1 MTLLS
6 KLNHPNIITL
16 YELFSHNG
24 KYYVVME
31 YCRGGT
37 IIEILDRLRKKS
49 ESLIAQMVKQLMSAL
64 AYMHSLN
71 IIHRDIKLDN
81 IVFVARSEDC
91 IAIKII
97 DFGTAVQT
105 KHKLIHNYPIAG
117 TLSYLAPEVLSE
129 VLTEKSDVWSSAVL
143 LYILLT
149 GVAPFKG
156 KD

>member
-1 MTLLS
+1 
-6 KLNHPNIITL
+6 
-16 YELFSHNG
+16 
-24 KYYVVME
+24 ME

-37 IIEILDRLRKKS
+37 IVEILDRLRKQS
-49 ESLIAQMVKQLMSAL
+49 EALIVHIVKQLLSAL

-81 IVFVARSEDC
+81 IVFLPSEEQC

-105 KHKLIHNYPIAG
+105 QHKVVHNYPIAG
-117 TLSYLAPEVLSE
+117 TLSYLAPEVLGE

-143 LYILLT
+143 MYILLT
-149 GVAPFKG
+149 GASPFKG
-156 KD
+156 KT